1 MIQHETHFSVR
12 YAETD
17 QMKFVHHSNYIVWFD
32 MGRIGLMES
41 AGISY
46 AGLEKQGFLLPVLEV
61 GARYLKPARFG
72 DELTIITIIP
82 QIPRAK
88 IKFEYQ
94 IYNDKEEL
102 LCSGF
107 SLHSFMNR
115 NDRAIKP
122 PKEFLQKFKEYF

>member
-1 MIQHETHFSVR
+1 MIQYETRFNVR

-17 QMKFVHHSNYIVWFD
+17 QMKFVHHSNYIVWFE
-32 MGRIGLMES
+32 MGRIGLMDS

-46 AGLEKQGFLLPVLEV
+46 AGLEKQGYLMPVLEV
-61 GARYLKPARFG
+61 GARYLRPARFG
-72 DELTIITIIP
+72 DELTMKTILP
-82 QIPRAK
+82 QAPGAK

-94 IYNDKEEL
+94 IFNAKEDL
-102 LCSGF
+102 LCTGF

-122 PKEFLQKFKEYF
+122 PKEFLLKFKEYF